1 MSTWLYMHAYK
12 IIVSCIAIHMY
23 IYLLWQM
30 PLLVSEIIGYA
41 FFFLYNFMI
50 YNIAV
55 TTNIIRTINN
65 NIIAPP
71 IIVVLILGEDVES
84 LSS

>member
-1 MSTWLYMHAYK
+1 MQAYK
-12 IIVSCIAIHMY
+12 IIVSCIVMY

-30 PLLVSEIIGYA
+30 PSQVSELIGYP
-41 FFFLYNFMI
+41 FFFLCNFMI
-50 YNIAV
+50 YNIAA

-71 IIVVLILGEDVES
+71 IIAVLILGKDVES
-84 LSS
+84 LLS